1 MEKTIKKIVN
11 FLKSPILTSISG
23 IFLVLSLVIS
33 IGFKKNLPFY
43 LEPALFSAIVSGI
56 PLFYLAIWRII
67 YNKGVS
73 KISSALLISIAMI
86 SALSIGDIF
95 AAGEIAFIMALGEIL
110 EDKTTDKAKKGLEKL
125 INLTPIKARKIVDGK
140 EFSVNAENILVDDI
154 LRVLPGETIPADGI
168 IISGETSID
177 QSLITG
183 ESLPVEKN
191 VGDEVFCGT
200 VNRFGAFDI
209 KVSKDGENS
218 SLKKM
223 IKLVKEAED
232 KKAPI
237 QRIADR
243 WASFLVP
250 IAMTIAIISGI
261 ITKDISVAVTILV
274 VFCPCALVL
283 ATPTAIMASIGQA
296 TKKGV
301 IIKSGDAIEKLD
313 KTSVFAFDKTGTIT
327 KGILKV
333 CEFKK
338 LCHNISTDE
347 LIKIAASAESKSEH
361 PIGKAITLYA
371 KENNVELYST
381 NDFKIES
388 GKGLKCKISNDEIIC
403 GNEKYFLEQNISISE
418 NIKKEIELSKEK
430 ATITVFI
437 AKNKNI
443 IGSITLSDTIKSESE
458 KAITELNKLNMETV
472 LLSGDNEKA
481 VKNISNEVGIKKYH
495 AGLLPEDKVLIIES
509 IINSNKCVCMVGDG
523 INDAPAL
530 KTANIGI
537 AMGTIGSDIA
547 IEAADVAILGD
558 DISKIVYLK
567 KLARETVKTIKL
579 SISLSL
585 FINFVAIVLSLLKL
599 LTPTTGALVHNAGS
613 LFVILIAAKLY
624 EKKI

>member
-1 MEKTIKKIVN
+1 MEKTIKKIIN
-11 FLKSPILTSISG
+11 FLKSPVLTSISG
-23 IFLVLSLVIS
+23 LFLILSLVIS

-43 LEPALFSAIVSGI
+43 VEPALFTAIVSGI

-67 YNKGVS
+67 HNKGIS

-125 INLTPIKARKIVDGK
+125 INLTPIKARKIIDGK
-140 EFSVNAENILVDDI
+140 ELSVNAENIVIGDI
-154 LRVLPGETIPADGI
+154 LRVIPGETIPADGI
-168 IISGETSID
+168 IICGETSVD

-183 ESLPVEKN
+183 ESHPVEKS

-200 VNRFGAFDI
+200 VNRFGSFDI
-209 KVSKDGENS
+209 KVTKDGENS

-223 IKLVKEAED
+223 IRLVKEAEA

-237 QRIADR
+237 QRIADK

-250 IAMTIAIISGI
+250 IAMTIAIISGL
-261 ITKDISVAVTILV
+261 ITNDISVAVTILV

-283 ATPTAIMASIGQA
+283 ATPTAIMASVGQA

-301 IIKSGDAIEKLD
+301 IIKSGESIEKLD
-313 KTSVFAFDKTGTIT
+313 KTTVFAFDKTGTIT

-333 CEFKK
+333 YELKK
-338 LCHNISTDE
+338 LCESISIDE
-347 LIKIAASAESKSEH
+347 LIKITASAESKSEH

-371 KENNVELYST
+371 KENNIELYST
-381 NDFKIES
+381 KDFKIES
-388 GKGLKCKISNDEIIC
+388 GKGLKCKIGNDEIIC
-403 GNEKYFLEQNISISE
+403 GNAKYLLEQNISISE
-418 NIKKEIELSKEK
+418 NIKKDIDLSKEK
-430 ATITVFI
+430 ATIIVLV

-443 IGSITLSDTIKSESE
+443 IGSITLRDTIKSES
-458 KAITELNKLNMETV
+458 KKIISELNKLNMETI

-481 VKNISNEVGIKKYH
+481 VKNISDEVGIKKYH
-495 AGLLPEDKVLIIES
+495 AGLLPEDKVSIIDN

-530 KTANIGI
+530 KIANVGI

-567 KLARETVKTIKL
+567 KLARETVKTIKV
-579 SISLSL
+579 SIFLSL
-585 FINFVAIVLSLLKL
+585 FINLVAIILSLLKL

-613 LFVILIAAKLY
+613 LLVILIAANLY

>member
-1 MEKTIKKIVN
+1 MEKTIKKIIN
-11 FLKSPILTSISG
+11 FLKSPVLTSISG
-23 IFLVLSLVIS
+23 LFLILSLVIS

-43 LEPALFSAIVSGI
+43 VEPALFTAIVSGI

-67 YNKGVS
+67 HNKGIS

-125 INLTPIKARKIVDGK
+125 INLTPIKARKIIDGK
-140 EFSVNAENILVDDI
+140 ELSVNAENIVIGDI
-154 LRVLPGETIPADGI
+154 LRVIPGETIPADGI
-168 IISGETSID
+168 IICGETSVD

-183 ESLPVEKN
+183 ESHPVEKS

-200 VNRFGAFDI
+200 VNRFGSFDI
-209 KVSKDGENS
+209 KVTKDGENS

-223 IKLVKEAED
+223 IRLVKEAEA

-237 QRIADR
+237 QRIADK

-250 IAMTIAIISGI
+250 IAMTIAIISGL
-261 ITKDISVAVTILV
+261 ITNDISVAVTILV

-283 ATPTAIMASIGQA
+283 ATPTAIMASVGQA

-301 IIKSGDAIEKLD
+301 IIKSGEAIEKLD

-333 CEFKK
+333 YELKK
-338 LCHNISTDE
+338 LCESISIDE
-347 LIKIAASAESKSEH
+347 LIKITASAESKSEH

-371 KENNVELYST
+371 KENNIELYST
-381 NDFKIES
+381 KDFKIES
-388 GKGLKCKISNDEIIC
+388 GKGLKCKIGNDEIIC
-403 GNEKYFLEQNISISE
+403 GNAKYLLEQNISISE
-418 NIKKEIELSKEK
+418 NIKKDIDLSKEK
-430 ATITVFI
+430 ATIIVLV

-443 IGSITLSDTIKSESE
+443 IGSITLRDTIKSES
-458 KAITELNKLNMETV
+458 KKIISELNKLNMETI

-481 VKNISNEVGIKKYH
+481 VKNISDEVGIKKYH
-495 AGLLPEDKVLIIES
+495 AGLLPEDKVSIIDN

-530 KTANIGI
+530 KIANVGI

-567 KLARETVKTIKL
+567 KLARETVKTIKV
-579 SISLSL
+579 SIFLSL
-585 FINFVAIVLSLLKL
+585 FINLVAIILSLLKL

-613 LFVILIAAKLY
+613 LFVILIAANLY

>member
-1 MEKTIKKIVN
+1 MEKTLKKIVN

-23 IFLVLSLVIS
+23 FFLILSLIIS

-67 YNKGVS
+67 HNKGIS

-125 INLTPIKARKIVDGK
+125 INLTPVKARKIVDGK
-140 EFSVNAENILVDDI
+140 EVSVNAENILVDDI

-223 IKLVKEAED
+223 IRLVKEAKD

-237 QRIADR
+237 QRIADK

-313 KTSVFAFDKTGTIT
+313 KTTVFAFDKTGTIT

-338 LCHNISTDE
+338 LCDSISREE

-371 KENNVELYST
+371 KENNV
-381 NDFKIES
+381 
-388 GKGLKCKISNDEIIC
+388 
-403 GNEKYFLEQNISISE
+403 
-418 NIKKEIELSKEK
+418 
-430 ATITVFI
+430 
-437 AKNKNI
+437 
-443 IGSITLSDTIKSESE
+443 
-458 KAITELNKLNMETV
+458 
-472 LLSGDNEKA
+472 
-481 VKNISNEVGIKKYH
+481 
-495 AGLLPEDKVLIIES
+495 
-509 IINSNKCVCMVGDG
+509 
-523 INDAPAL
+523 
-530 KTANIGI
+530 
-537 AMGTIGSDIA
+537 
-547 IEAADVAILGD
+547 
-558 DISKIVYLK
+558 
-567 KLARETVKTIKL
+567 
-579 SISLSL
+579 
-585 FINFVAIVLSLLKL
+585 
-599 LTPTTGALVHNAGS
+599 
-613 LFVILIAAKLY
+613 
-624 EKKI
+624 

>member
-11 FLKSPILTSISG
+11 FLKSPVLTTISG
-23 IFLVLSLVIS
+23 LFLILSLIIS

-43 LEPALFSAIVSGI
+43 VEPALFSAIASGI

-67 YNKGVS
+67 HNKGIS

-125 INLTPIKARKIVDGK
+125 INLTPIKARKIIDGK
-140 EFSVNAENILVDDI
+140 ELSVNAEDIVIGDI
-154 LRVLPGETIPADGI
+154 LRVIPGETIPADGI
-168 IISGETSID
+168 IICGETSVD

-183 ESLPVEKN
+183 ESLPVEKS

-200 VNRFGAFDI
+200 VNRFGSFDI

-223 IKLVKEAED
+223 IRLVKEAEA

-250 IAMTIAIISGI
+250 IAMTIAIIAGL
-261 ITKDISVAVTILV
+261 ITNDISVAVTILV

-283 ATPTAIMASIGQA
+283 ATPTAIMASVGQA

-301 IIKSGDAIEKLD
+301 IIKSGEAIEKLD

-333 CEFKK
+333 YEYKKICE
-338 LCHNISTDE
+338 SVSMDE
-347 LIKIAASAESKSEH
+347 LIKISASAESKSEH

-371 KENNVELYST
+371 KENNIELYST
-381 NDFKIES
+381 KDFKIES
-388 GKGLKCKISNDEIIC
+388 GKGLKCKIGNDEIIC
-403 GNEKYFLEQNISISE
+403 GNEKYFIEQSISISE
-418 NIKKEIELSKEK
+418 NVKKDINSSKEK
-430 ATITVFI
+430 ATIIVLV

-443 IGSITLSDTIKSESE
+443 IGSITLRDTIKSES
-458 KAITELNKLNMETV
+458 KKTISELNKLNMETV

-481 VKNISNEVGIKKYH
+481 VKNISDEVSIKKYH
-495 AGLLPEDKVLIIES
+495 AELLPEDKVRIIDN

-530 KTANIGI
+530 KTADVGI

-567 KLARETVKTIKL
+567 KLARETVKTIKV
-579 SISLSL
+579 SIFLSL
-585 FINFVAIVLSLLKL
+585 FINLVAIILSLLKL

-613 LFVILIAAKLY
+613 LFVILIAANLY